1 MYRVA
6 SYSDLAGPY
15 FKINLSRLYTSSSV
29 ATASWKRTLY
39 SVWVGEVLA
48 IAGFGTSTPIIPFF
62 LGDLGI
68 TDPQTVKLY
77 TGLLQSLPAISMMVM
92 APIWGSLADQYGR
105 KPMLL
110 RAMFGGAGI
119 LLLQGLVK
127 DPGQLLLLRT
137 LQGMLTGTVGAATVL
152 VASVSPEEER
162 GYSLGLLQMSI
173 FLGNSLGPLFGGYI
187 SDAFGHRINFFATS
201 LLLLS
206 GGIIVSLFAT
216 DDFTAPAER
225 KSFAKS
231 LIPDFSPLRGEHGK
245 ALWTLLAIVAADQIA
260 GSITSPFLPLFIK
273 TITQEPA
280 RIASNTGLVIAAG
293 AISSSVAAV
302 LIGKISYRLGYRRT
316 LMFCMGG
323 AALFYLP
330 QAFSRSVF
338 QLLIFR
344 LMSSFFIGGNMP
356 SVNALIAVNTPR
368 EKQGSM
374 YGLRSSVASAGG
386 AIGPAI
392 GSALAIG
399 FGYGSVFIATGT
411 VLAIAGIAVPL
422 FVSMRERRLQD

>member
-1 MYRVA
+1 
-6 SYSDLAGPY
+6 
-15 FKINLSRLYTSSSV
+15 
-29 ATASWKRTLY
+29 
-39 SVWVGEVLA
+39 
-48 IAGFGTSTPIIPFF
+48 
-62 LGDLGI
+62 
-68 TDPQTVKLY
+68 
-77 TGLLQSLPAISMMVM
+77 
-92 APIWGSLADQYGR
+92 
-105 KPMLL
+105 MLL

-173 FLGNSLGPLFGGYI
+173 FLGNSLGPLFGGFI
-187 SDAFGHRINFFATS
+187 SDAFGHRITFFATA

-206 GGIIVSLFAT
+206 GGIIVSLFAS
-216 DDFTAPAER
+216 DDFSPPTQH
-225 KSFAKS
+225 KSFVKS
-231 LIPDFSPLRGEHGK
+231 LVPNFSPLRGEHGK

-260 GSITSPFLPLFIK
+260 GSITAPFLPLFIK
-273 TITQEPA
+273 TITQDPS
-280 RIASNTGLVIAAG
+280 RLASDTGLVIAAG
-293 AISSSVAAV
+293 AISSSLAAV
-302 LIGKISYRLGYRRT
+302 FIGKISYRLGYRRT
-316 LMFCMGG
+316 LIFCMGG

-330 QAFSRSVF
+330 QAFSRSVL
-338 QLLIFR
+338 QLLMLR
-344 LMSSFFIGGNMP
+344 LMSSFFLGGTMP
-356 SVNALIAVNTPR
+356 SVNALIATHTPR
-368 EKQGSM
+368 DKQGSM

-422 FVSMRERRLQD
+422 FVRMRAAIERSNGAAGR